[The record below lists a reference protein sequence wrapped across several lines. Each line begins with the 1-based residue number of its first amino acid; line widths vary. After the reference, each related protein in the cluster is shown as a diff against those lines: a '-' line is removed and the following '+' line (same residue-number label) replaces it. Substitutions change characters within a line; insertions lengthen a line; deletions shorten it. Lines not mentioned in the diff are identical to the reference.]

1 MTETTNGTTYDEER
15 AKVAELIDGI
25 RIAMLT
31 TVDDDGKLV
40 SQPMATQDVEFD
52 GDVWFVAERH
62 SHKAQNIAARP
73 QVNVA
78 YSSSSSWVSLS
89 GTAEVV
95 NDEAKLAEFWDMF
108 TDSWLEG
115 GPDNPENI
123 LIRVTAE
130 SAEYWDAPGS
140 KVTQLLNLVKMRVTG
155 ERYEADNEQVDL

>member
-1 MTETTNGTTYDEER
+1 M
-15 AKVAELIDGI
+15 
-25 RIAMLT
+25 
-31 TVDDDGKLV
+31 
-40 SQPMATQDVEFD
+40 
-52 GDVWFVAERH
+52 
-62 SHKAQNIAARP
+62 
-73 QVNVA
+73 
-78 YSSSSSWVSLS
+78 
-89 GTAEVV
+89 V